1 MPRARQRLIERPWRP
16 GSLRAASRRTGVLDQ
31 PSRPACARGCIPL
44 RRAPFVRIWQARSAD
59 QWRRST
65 GLSSVADPSRDAGAM
80 ACRVGA
86 AVGPMPHAA
95 PAQSARLPNRPSPEL
110 TASVVA
116 APLSNSVSI
125 VAGRG
130 LPSPLLCRA
139 SIVATAAPFS
149 AAKLLHILPT
159 TPIRG
164 FALGRATAL
173 LPARRCPS
181 HRLLGPRQNFVG

>member
-1 MPRARQRLIERPWRP
+1 MVEREHALLAC
-16 GSLRAASRRTGVLDQ
+16 GSIAA
-31 PSRPACARGCIPL
+31 ARGCIPL

-116 APLSNSVSI
+116 APLSNSVCI

-149 AAKLLHILPT
+149 AAKLPHILPT
-159 TPIRG
+159 TPIRN
-164 FALGRATAL
+164 FALGRAPHFS
-173 LPARRCPS
+173 LPAAAVASASEPAAELCRIVSLAR
-181 HRLLGPRQNFVG
+181 